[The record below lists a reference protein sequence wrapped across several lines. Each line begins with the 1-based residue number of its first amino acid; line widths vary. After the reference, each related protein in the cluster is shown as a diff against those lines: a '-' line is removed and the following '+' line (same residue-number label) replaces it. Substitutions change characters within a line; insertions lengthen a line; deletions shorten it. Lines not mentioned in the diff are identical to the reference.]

1 MTRSTLPRLLLFA
14 TTLTLVACGASPTAP
29 TALTGTIPIATTLR
43 PVVLNGSI
51 YLLDPLTSTVASTP
65 SGTLRVEVQSTN
77 LPTGVAAVSLR
88 ITRPSGVVEVS
99 GIGMG
104 SVLPMNSALTFIH
117 PGEGPGC
124 SLLGMP
130 PAPGTPI
137 RDGSMTLVINSAP
150 PDPAWGGMLSMT
162 TCPLNSATSLLA
174 YDVRLTPQ

>member
-14 TTLTLVACGASPTAP
+14 ATLTLVACGASPTAP
-29 TALTGTIPIATTLR
+29 TAPTGTIPIATTLR

-77 LPTGVAAVSLR
+77 LPTGVAVSLR

-117 PGEGPGC
+117 PGDGPGC
-124 SLLGMP
+124 SLPGMP

-150 PDPAWGGMLSMT
+150 PDPAWGGMLGIT
-162 TCPLNSATSLLA
+162 TCPLNSATSMLA